1 MSLIQWRDK
10 GAEQQFAA
18 GGERL
23 AGILDEKFEDLAGI
37 SSSGRDETEA
47 ALCSRSS
54 KFKHS
59 DSQFIEVSF
68 DLKARAQIRAERR
81 GPKLMSR
88 RI

>member
-37 SSSGRDETEA
+37 SSSGRDLTDA
-47 ALCSRSS
+47 AVNSNTRIHNSS
-54 KFKHS
+54 KSHL
-59 DSQFIEVSF
+59 I
-68 DLKARAQIRAERR
+68 
-81 GPKLMSR
+81 
-88 RI
+88 